1 MGEIYFALS
10 SIIIIIDKNS
20 STSKSEWFK
29 SEAWFMY
36 DIEFVQKYVLMMK
49 SDYADT
55 REVYFMMLFS
65 QAGVFVASLC
75 FSEKQIAQRA
85 LRTWL

>member
-1 MGEIYFALS
+1 
-10 SIIIIIDKNS
+10 
-20 STSKSEWFK
+20 
-29 SEAWFMY
+29 MY